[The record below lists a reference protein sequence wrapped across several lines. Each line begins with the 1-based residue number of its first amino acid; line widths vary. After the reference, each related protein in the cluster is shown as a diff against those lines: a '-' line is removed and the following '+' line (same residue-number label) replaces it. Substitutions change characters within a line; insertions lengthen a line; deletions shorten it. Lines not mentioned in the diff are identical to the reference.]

1 MAFASLGVNALR
13 IVVEGMKRKD
23 VRLKYIKKK
32 KKFNGCFKSIVLGNS
47 FRKFLREKK
56 KILIFLISYNF
67 LFFFHESDI
76 KNFFKLSTDKFSSVN
91 QTKEK

>member
-23 VRLKYIKKK
+23 VRLKYIKK

-67 LFFFHESDI
+67 LFFFHKSDI
-76 KNFFKLSTDKFSSVN
+76 KIFLKLSTDKFSSVN

>member
-32 KKFNGCFKSIVLGNS
+32 KKKFNGCFKSIVLGNS
-47 FRKFLREKK
+47 F
-56 KILIFLISYNF
+56 
-67 LFFFHESDI
+67 
-76 KNFFKLSTDKFSSVN
+76 
-91 QTKEK
+91 

>member
-32 KKFNGCFKSIVLGNS
+32 KK
-47 FRKFLREKK
+47 K
-56 KILIFLISYNF
+56 KI
-67 LFFFHESDI
+67 
-76 KNFFKLSTDKFSSVN
+76 
-91 QTKEK
+91 

>member
-32 KKFNGCFKSIVLGNS
+32 KLMDA
-47 FRKFLREKK
+47 LRA
-56 KILIFLISYNF
+56 
-67 LFFFHESDI
+67 LF
-76 KNFFKLSTDKFSSVN
+76 
-91 QTKEK
+91 

>member
-47 FRKFLREKK
+47 FRKFL
-56 KILIFLISYNF
+56 
-67 LFFFHESDI
+67 
-76 KNFFKLSTDKFSSVN
+76 
-91 QTKEK
+91 